1 MTDVHGGVLVTSGT
15 HNNFIVQLLINIS
28 LFSGDNKSVRHLF
41 LSASNSC
48 LPIYLSGFLLSSP
61 DLLLI
66 PTFNSST
73 RSICV
78 RGLDPF
84 CLLVLDLFFFFFQVA
99 AKGQRSKEAM
109 MSFEM
114 NDRKKIGL
122 GLTAFGVFFS
132 FLGIMFVFDKGLLAM
147 GNILFIS
154 GVSLTI
160 GLKSTM
166 QFFTKRQNYKGTI
179 SFGSGFFFVLLGWPI
194 FGMMLETYGF
204 FVLFSGFWPTLAV
217 FVQKIP
223 VLGWIIQLPYI
234 RSGLFEVAMELMK
247 RALNSNVAL
256 SVHPTA
262 LSQEM
267 KSSRMKFAKKLK
279 SIRAAGE
286 YLNQDRILQVISAA
300 DELLPKISNPIPQI
314 TAASSM
320 MWRSPQIADTTELV
334 ENENKGEEASGNEEN
349 IRPPVNQIPRDSKS
363 AVMGRKSLG
372 SGFRRPELNSITL
385 FDPKLLEAFELA
397 VGCFRRINDLSK
409 NPNLDEDED
418 VIAFP
423 ADESEME
430 KVSIEDTLPPVDDE
444 QEEEEDRGQDLEIVA
459 EEEPLMGFE
468 ERCPPGGEE
477 SVVFYTTSLRG
488 IRKTFDDCNMIRFL
502 LDSFKVKYYERD
514 VSMHKHY
521 RDELRSISAAAEET
535 EVLPPVLFVKGSCI
549 GGAQRVL
556 GLHEQGKFRALF
568 EGVPVAGD
576 TPCGR
581 CDGFRFLMCDGC
593 RGSRRIVS
601 TDGSRIQ
608 CLLCNENG
616 LIVCLD
622 CS

>member
-1 MTDVHGGVLVTSGT
+1 MA
-15 HNNFIVQLLINIS
+15 F
-28 LFSGDNKSVRHLF
+28 LFSSAASGQPWQFSYKRYLFSAGSFSYLIFDPSLTSTGASVCP
-41 LSASNSC
+41 SKDKC
-48 LPIYLSGFLLSSP
+48 LEE
-61 DLLLI
+61 
-66 PTFNSST
+66 
-73 RSICV
+73 R
-78 RGLDPF
+78 RGLD
-84 CLLVLDLFFFFFQVA
+84 
-99 AKGQRSKEAM
+99 
-109 MSFEM
+109 
-114 NDRKKIGL
+114 
-122 GLTAFGVFFS
+122 
-132 FLGIMFVFDKGLLAM
+132 
-147 GNILFIS
+147 
-154 GVSLTI
+154 
-160 GLKSTM
+160 
-166 QFFTKRQNYKGTI
+166 
-179 SFGSGFFFVLLGWPI
+179 
-194 FGMMLETYGF
+194 GML
-204 FVLFSGFWPTLAV
+204 
-217 FVQKIP
+217 
-223 VLGWIIQLPYI
+223 
-234 RSGLFEVAMELMK
+234 
-247 RALNSNVAL
+247 
-256 SVHPTA
+256 
-262 LSQEM
+262 EM

-300 DELLPKISNPIPQI
+300 DELLPKISNQI
-314 TAASSM
+314 TAGSM
-320 MWRSPQIADTTELV
+320 MWRAPPQHQIDDATTELA

-397 VGCFRRINDLSK
+397 VGCFRRINDLSR

-423 ADESEME
+423 ADESGME
-430 KVSIEDTLPPVDDE
+430 KVSIEDTLPPLDDE

-514 VSMHKHY
+514 VSMHIRY
-521 RDELRSISAAAEET
+521 RDELRRISAAAEET
-535 EVLPPVLFVKGSCI
+535 EVLPPVLFVKGRCI

>member
-1 MTDVHGGVLVTSGT
+1 MA
-15 HNNFIVQLLINIS
+15 F
-28 LFSGDNKSVRHLF
+28 LFSSAASGQPWQFSYKRYLFSAGSFSYLIFDLSLTSTGASV
-41 LSASNSC
+41 C
-48 LPIYLSGFLLSSP
+48 PSSQL
-61 DLLLI
+61 DREFTEREKRLEE
-66 PTFNSST
+66 
-73 RSICV
+73 R
-78 RGLDPF
+78 RGLD
-84 CLLVLDLFFFFFQVA
+84 
-99 AKGQRSKEAM
+99 
-109 MSFEM
+109 
-114 NDRKKIGL
+114 
-122 GLTAFGVFFS
+122 
-132 FLGIMFVFDKGLLAM
+132 
-147 GNILFIS
+147 
-154 GVSLTI
+154 
-160 GLKSTM
+160 
-166 QFFTKRQNYKGTI
+166 
-179 SFGSGFFFVLLGWPI
+179 
-194 FGMMLETYGF
+194 GMC
-204 FVLFSGFWPTLAV
+204 
-217 FVQKIP
+217 
-223 VLGWIIQLPYI
+223 
-234 RSGLFEVAMELMK
+234 
-247 RALNSNVAL
+247 
-256 SVHPTA
+256 

-286 YLNQDRILQVISAA
+286 YLNQDRILQVLSAA

-320 MWRSPQIADTTELV
+320 IWRSPHIADTTSELV
-334 ENENKGEEASGNEEN
+334 ENENKGEAASGNEEN
-349 IRPPVNQIPRDSKS
+349 IRPPVNQDSKTAAAYES
-363 AVMGRKSLG
+363 GSGMGRKSLG
-372 SGFRRPELNSITL
+372 SGFRRPELNSTTL

-397 VGCFRRINDLSK
+397 VGCFRRINDLSR
-409 NPNLDEDED
+409 NPNLDQDED

-423 ADESEME
+423 ADESGME
-430 KVSIEDTLPPVDDE
+430 KVSIEDALPPVDDL
-444 QEEEEDRGQDLEIVA
+444 GIVNAIA
-459 EEEPLMGFE
+459 EEEPLLGFE

-514 VSMHKHY
+514 VSMHIHY
-521 RDELRSISAAAEET
+521 REELRRISAAAEEA
-535 EVLPPVLFVKGSCI
+535 EVLPPVLFVKGRCI

-556 GLHEQGKFRALF
+556 CLHEQGKFRALF

-601 TDGSRIQ
+601 SDGSRVQ

>member
-1 MTDVHGGVLVTSGT
+1 
-15 HNNFIVQLLINIS
+15 
-28 LFSGDNKSVRHLF
+28 
-41 LSASNSC
+41 
-48 LPIYLSGFLLSSP
+48 
-61 DLLLI
+61 
-66 PTFNSST
+66 
-73 RSICV
+73 
-78 RGLDPF
+78 
-84 CLLVLDLFFFFFQVA
+84 
-99 AKGQRSKEAM
+99 
-109 MSFEM
+109 
-114 NDRKKIGL
+114 
-122 GLTAFGVFFS
+122 
-132 FLGIMFVFDKGLLAM
+132 
-147 GNILFIS
+147 
-154 GVSLTI
+154 
-160 GLKSTM
+160 
-166 QFFTKRQNYKGTI
+166 
-179 SFGSGFFFVLLGWPI
+179 
-194 FGMMLETYGF
+194 
-204 FVLFSGFWPTLAV
+204 
-217 FVQKIP
+217 
-223 VLGWIIQLPYI
+223 
-234 RSGLFEVAMELMK
+234 
-247 RALNSNVAL
+247 
-256 SVHPTA
+256 
-262 LSQEM
+262 M

-286 YLNQDRILQVISAA
+286 YLNQDRILQVLSAA
-300 DELLPKISNPIPQI
+300 DELLPKISNQI
-314 TAASSM
+314 TAGSM
-320 MWRSPQIADTTELV
+320 IWRAPPQHQIDDATTELA
-334 ENENKGEEASGNEEN
+334 ENEIKGEEASGNEEN
-349 IRPPVNQIPRDSKS
+349 IRPPVNQIPRDSKP
-363 AVMGRKSLG
+363 AVMGRKSMG

-385 FDPKLLEAFELA
+385 FDPKLLEAFDLA
-397 VGCFRRINDLSK
+397 VGCFRRINDLSR

-423 ADESEME
+423 ADESGME
-430 KVSIEDTLPPVDDE
+430 KVSIEDTLPPLDDE
-444 QEEEEDRGQDLEIVA
+444 QQEEEEEEE

-514 VSMHKHY
+514 VSMHIHY

-535 EVLPPVLFVKGSCI
+535 EVLPPVLFVKGRCI

-581 CDGFRFLMCDGC
+581 CDGFMFLMCDGC

>member
-1 MTDVHGGVLVTSGT
+1 MA
-15 HNNFIVQLLINIS
+15 F
-28 LFSGDNKSVRHLF
+28 LFSSAASGQPWQFSYKRYLFSAGSFSYLIFDLSLTSTGASV
-41 LSASNSC
+41 C
-48 LPIYLSGFLLSSP
+48 PSSQL
-61 DLLLI
+61 DREFTEREKRLEE
-66 PTFNSST
+66 
-73 RSICV
+73 R
-78 RGLDPF
+78 RGLD
-84 CLLVLDLFFFFFQVA
+84 
-99 AKGQRSKEAM
+99 
-109 MSFEM
+109 
-114 NDRKKIGL
+114 
-122 GLTAFGVFFS
+122 
-132 FLGIMFVFDKGLLAM
+132 
-147 GNILFIS
+147 
-154 GVSLTI
+154 
-160 GLKSTM
+160 
-166 QFFTKRQNYKGTI
+166 
-179 SFGSGFFFVLLGWPI
+179 
-194 FGMMLETYGF
+194 GMC
-204 FVLFSGFWPTLAV
+204 
-217 FVQKIP
+217 
-223 VLGWIIQLPYI
+223 
-234 RSGLFEVAMELMK
+234 
-247 RALNSNVAL
+247 
-256 SVHPTA
+256 

-267 KSSRMKFAKKLK
+267 KSSRMKFAKRLK

-286 YLNQDRILQVISAA
+286 YLNQDRILQVLSAA

-320 MWRSPQIADTTELV
+320 IWRSPHIADTTSELV
-334 ENENKGEEASGNEEN
+334 ENENKREEAPGNEEN
-349 IRPPVNQIPRDSKS
+349 FRPPVNQIPRDSKT
-363 AVMGRKSLG
+363 AVTCG
-372 SGFRRPELNSITL
+372 SEFRRPELNSITL

-397 VGCFRRINDLSK
+397 VGCFRRINDLSR
-409 NPNLDEDED
+409 NPNLDDGDED

-430 KVSIEDTLPPVDDE
+430 KLSIEDTLPPLDDE
-444 QEEEEDRGQDLEIVA
+444 QEEEEEEDRGQELEIVA
-459 EEEPLMGFE
+459 EEEPLLGFE

-521 RDELRSISAAAEET
+521 RDELRRISAAAEEA
-535 EVLPPVLFVKGSCI
+535 EVLPPVLFVKGRCI

-556 GLHEQGKFRALF
+556 CLHEQGKFRALF

-601 TDGSRIQ
+601 SDGSRVQ

>member
-1 MTDVHGGVLVTSGT
+1 
-15 HNNFIVQLLINIS
+15 
-28 LFSGDNKSVRHLF
+28 KSVRHLF

-204 FVLFSGFWPTLAV
+204 FLLTVFPYFSGFWPTLAV

-234 RSGLFEVAMELMK
+234 RSVCFLPIHCNKKNLIQFSLTSTGASVCPEFTERDKRLEERRGLDGNACRE
-247 RALNSNVAL
+247 
-256 SVHPTA
+256 
-262 LSQEM
+262 EM

-535 EVLPPVLFVKGSCI
+535 EVLPPVLFVKGRCI

>member
-1 MTDVHGGVLVTSGT
+1 
-15 HNNFIVQLLINIS
+15 
-28 LFSGDNKSVRHLF
+28 
-41 LSASNSC
+41 
-48 LPIYLSGFLLSSP
+48 
-61 DLLLI
+61 
-66 PTFNSST
+66 
-73 RSICV
+73 
-78 RGLDPF
+78 
-84 CLLVLDLFFFFFQVA
+84 
-99 AKGQRSKEAM
+99 M

-194 FGMMLETYGF
+194 FGMMLETYVFF

-234 RSGLFEVAMELMK
+234 RSVCFLPIHCNRKNLIQFSLTSTGASVCPSKDKCLEERRGLDGML
-247 RALNSNVAL
+247 
-256 SVHPTA
+256 
-262 LSQEM
+262 EM

-300 DELLPKISNPIPQI
+300 DELLPKISNQI
-314 TAASSM
+314 TAGSM
-320 MWRSPQIADTTELV
+320 MWRAPPQHQIDDATTELA

-349 IRPPVNQIPRDSKS
+349 IRPPVNQIPRDIKS

-385 FDPKLLEAFELA
+385 FDPNLLEAFELA
-397 VGCFRRINDLSK
+397 VACFRRINDLSR

-423 ADESEME
+423 ADESGME
-430 KVSIEDTLPPVDDE
+430 KVSIEDTLPP
-444 QEEEEDRGQDLEIVA
+444 
-459 EEEPLMGFE
+459 
-468 ERCPPGGEE
+468 
-477 SVVFYTTSLRG
+477 STTNKKKKKIEGKTLR
-488 IRKTFDDCNMIRFL
+488 L
-502 LDSFKVKYYERD
+502 
-514 VSMHKHY
+514 
-521 RDELRSISAAAEET
+521 
-535 EVLPPVLFVKGSCI
+535 
-549 GGAQRVL
+549 
-556 GLHEQGKFRALF
+556 
-568 EGVPVAGD
+568 
-576 TPCGR
+576 
-581 CDGFRFLMCDGC
+581 
-593 RGSRRIVS
+593 
-601 TDGSRIQ
+601 
-608 CLLCNENG
+608 
-616 LIVCLD
+616 
-622 CS
+622 